1 MQKDR
6 NGLPPGQRRVDGF
19 PRFGAHLSRPAPAV
33 PVDPVIAMCGALTDG
48 VDLPAQVAFGAEYSF
63 SNVIFARVG
72 KKFYND
78 DRSPDSDFQYG
89 LSGGF
94 GVRIPVMQRDLR
106 FDYSYTSLG
115 DLQNIQILSFEFGR

>member
-1 MQKDR
+1 M
-6 NGLPPGQRRVDGF
+6 
-19 PRFGAHLSRPAPAV
+19 
-33 PVDPVIAMCGALTDG
+33 
-48 VDLPAQVAFGAEYSF
+48 AFGAEYSF